1 MNCYKILNNQIYTNE
16 DFSFVPIRNQ
26 DRYLIMK
33 WRNEQIY
40 HLRQKT
46 ILTEKDQDNYF
57 VNIINPLFDQ
67 DEPVQLLFSYLKNG
81 RCIGYGGLVH
91 INWID
96 SNAELSFLIDTEL
109 EKNEFDRHY
118 SNYLKFINHLV
129 FNKLNLNK
137 VYSYAF
143 DLRPHLYTIFENNG
157 YQFEARLNKHIFFN
171 GKFIDVVIH
180 SLFRK

>member
-1 MNCYKILNNQIYTNE
+1 MNCYKILNNQIFTNE
-16 DFSFVPIRNQ
+16 DYSFVPIRNQ

-46 ILTEKDQDNYF
+46 VLTEKDQDNYF

-67 DEPVQLLFSYLKNG
+67 DEPEQLLFSYLKNG

-118 SNYLKFINHLV
+118 SNYLKFINHLKFLKYNLITLKNIFV
-129 FNKLNLNK
+129 VILKNLKLLILAK
-137 VYSYAF
+137 FS
-143 DLRPHLYTIFENNG
+143 I
-157 YQFEARLNKHIFFN
+157 HIFFKIFLLLN
-171 GKFIDVVIH
+171 I
-180 SLFRK
+180 